1 MTAERSN
8 AEEPRLSIRGPS
20 RRLPLRGRT
29 LRSLVTA
36 LAFPVAGLLALTAGG
51 HLLLPFDGVTTL
63 EGKIASKSEFF
74 EDEKVQR
81 ILMKHG
87 IRVHIT
93 RMGSRDIATTGFD
106 GYDFAFPSGQ
116 PAADMIKNDRKSKNA
131 YAKGHSAF
139 VSPIVLATYREY
151 AETLRDN
158 GLARPRQGIGADG
171 NSPLYYTLNMKRF
184 IGLSAGGKKWSDIGI
199 EKHRT
204 TNGNRILA
212 QTSNICEANHA
223 GTYLGLVAFVENGN
237 SVPTDN
243 AAADRVARM
252 IKPTLVS
259 QGLPSEQMFKT
270 YEVPEGKGLAPIV
283 VVYEHQY
290 FAYQIR
296 QREQTGRP
304 DSQRV
309 LLYPSTQFLT
319 EPEYIALTPKGDRLG
334 ELLASDEQLQ
344 RRAMELGFRVL
355 DSSGKATSTELYRFL
370 EDQGIPAPASA
381 ADDTKATLPSLP
393 LLERMITSVGDCPP
407 PNQTPETSS

>member
-8 AEEPRLSIRGPS
+8 AEEPRLTIRGPS
-20 RRLPLRGRT
+20 RRLSLRSRA
-29 LRSLVTA
+29 LRSLLTA

-87 IRVHIT
+87 IKVHIT

-116 PAADMIKNDRKSKNA
+116 PAADMIKNDRRDD
-131 YAKGHSAF
+131 YAKSHQPF

-158 GLARPRQGIGADG
+158 GLATPREGVGADG
-171 NSPLYYTLNMKRF
+171 RSPLYYTLNMKGF
-184 IGLSAGGKKWSDIGI
+184 IDLSARGRKWSDIGI
-199 EKHRT
+199 EEHRT
-204 TNGNRILA
+204 RNGNRILA
-212 QTSNICEANHA
+212 QTSNVCEANHA

-237 SVPTDN
+237 TVPTDN
-243 AAADRVARM
+243 SAADRVAAK

-259 QGLPSEQMFKT
+259 QGLASEQMFKT
-270 YEVPEGKGLAPIV
+270 YEVPEGKGVAPIV

-296 QREQTGRP
+296 QRQQTGKP

-355 DSSGKATSTELYRFL
+355 DSSNKATSTELYRFL

-381 ADDTKATLPSLP
+381 ANDTKATLPSLP

-407 PNQTPETSS
+407 PKQSPESSS

>member
-1 MTAERSN
+1 MTADRSHT
-8 AEEPRLSIRGPS
+8 EEPRLEIRGPS
-20 RRLPLRGRT
+20 RRLALRGRA
-29 LRSLVTA
+29 LRALVTA

-51 HLLLPFDGVTTL
+51 HLLLPFEGVTTL
-63 EGKIASKSEFF
+63 EGKIASKAEFF
-74 EDEKVQR
+74 EDEEVQR
-81 ILMKHG
+81 ILVKHG

-93 RMGSRDIATTGFD
+93 RMGSRDIATTSFD

-116 PAADMIKNDRKSKNA
+116 PAAEMIKNDRRDG
-131 YAKGHSAF
+131 YAKARSPF

-158 GLARPRQGIGADG
+158 GLATPRQGTGG
-171 NSPLYYTLNMKRF
+171 QRNNPLYYTLDMGKF
-184 IGLSAGGKKWSDIGI
+184 IDVSARGKTWDEIGI
-199 EKHRT
+199 GRRHRT

-237 SVPTDN
+237 AVPTND
-243 AAADRVARM
+243 AAADRVAGL

-259 QGLPSEQMFKT
+259 QGLPSEEMFKT
-270 YEVPEGKGLAPIV
+270 YEVPEGKGVAPIV

-296 QREQTGRP
+296 QRQQTGKP
-304 DSQRV
+304 DAERV

-319 EPEYIALTPKGDRLG
+319 EPEYIALTPEGDRLG
-334 ELLASDEQLQ
+334 ELLATDEQLQ

-355 DSSGKATSTELYRFL
+355 DSSSKATSTALYRFL
-370 EDQGIPAPASA
+370 ADQGIPAPASA
-381 ADDTKATLPSLP
+381 ANDTKATLPSLP

-407 PNQTPETSS
+407 PKKSSEASS